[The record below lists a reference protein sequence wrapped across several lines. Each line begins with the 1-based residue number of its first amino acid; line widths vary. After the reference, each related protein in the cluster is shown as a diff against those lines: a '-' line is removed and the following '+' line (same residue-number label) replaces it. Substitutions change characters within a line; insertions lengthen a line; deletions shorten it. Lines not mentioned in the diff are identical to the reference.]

1 MASIVITIGTLWGPR
16 ILACSSE
23 TEAAQTAEVILRR
36 LPGDSLP
43 APVWIVCADPDVRRR
58 LTDYLADVQA
68 ELVGR

>member
-1 MASIVITIGTLWGPR
+1 M
-16 ILACSSE
+16 
-23 TEAAQTAEVILRR
+23 ILRR

-43 APVWIVCADPDVRRR
+43 APVWIVCADPAVRRR